1 MPGVNFVVLRQQ
13 LAMADVL
20 RLLRFVPSSRVRGEQ
35 LRGPCPMHESR
46 DRRGPRSRSFSVN
59 LRLGRYQCFRCGSR
73 GNALELWAAAR
84 GVSLYAA
91 AIELCESFGIDV
103 PWIKRV

>member
-1 MPGVNFVVLRQQ
+1 MPGVNFAVLREQ

-20 RLLRFVPSSRVRGEQ
+20 RLLRFVPSRVRGEQ
-35 LRGPCPMHESR
+35 LRGACPVHEPR
-46 DRRGPRSRSFSVN
+46 ELRGPRSRSFSVN

-91 AIELCESFGIDV
+91 AIELCESLEIDV

>member
-1 MPGVNFVVLRQQ
+1 MPGVNFAVLRQQ

-20 RLLRFVPSSRVRGEQ
+20 RLLRFVPSRVRGEQ
-35 LRGPCPMHESR
+35 LRGPCPVHESR
-46 DRRGPRSRSFSVN
+46 ELRGPRSRSFSVN

-91 AIELCESFGIDV
+91 AIELCESLEIDV
-103 PWIKRV
+103 PWIQRA

>member
-1 MPGVNFVVLRQQ
+1 MPGVNFAVLREQ

-20 RLLRFVPSSRVRGEQ
+20 RLLRFVPSRVRGEQ
-35 LRGPCPMHESR
+35 LRGPCPVHESR
-46 DRRGPRSRSFSVN
+46 DSRSRSFSVN

-103 PWIKRV
+103 PWIKRA

>member
-1 MPGVNFVVLRQQ
+1 MPGVNFAVLRQQ

-20 RLLRFVPSSRVRGEQ
+20 RLLRFVPSRVRGEQ
-35 LRGPCPMHESR
+35 LRGPCPVHESR
-46 DRRGPRSRSFSVN
+46 ARGPRSRSFSVN

-73 GNALELWAAAR
+73 GHALELWAAAR

-91 AIELCESFGIDV
+91 AIELCESLEIDV
-103 PWIKRV
+103 PWIQRD

>member
-1 MPGVNFVVLRQQ
+1 MPGVNFAVLREQ

-20 RLLRFVPSSRVRGEQ
+20 RLLRFVPSRVRGEQ
-35 LRGPCPMHESR
+35 LRGACPVHESR
-46 DRRGPRSRSFSVN
+46 ELRGPRSRSFSVN

-73 GNALELWAAAR
+73 GHALELWAAAR
-84 GVSLYAA
+84 GVSLHAA

-103 PWIKRV
+103 PWIKSA

>member
-1 MPGVNFVVLRQQ
+1 MPGVNFAVLREQ

-20 RLLRFVPSSRVRGEQ
+20 RLLRFVPSRVRGEQ
-35 LRGPCPMHESR
+35 LRGACLVHESR
-46 DRRGPRSRSFSVN
+46 ELRGPRSRSFSVN

-91 AIELCESFGIDV
+91 AIELCESLEIDV
-103 PWIKRV
+103 PWIKRA

>member
-1 MPGVNFVVLRQQ
+1 MPGVNFAVLREQ

-20 RLLRFVPSSRVRGEQ
+20 RLLRFVPSRVRGEQ
-35 LRGPCPMHESR
+35 LRGACPVHESR
-46 DRRGPRSRSFSVN
+46 ELRGPRSRSFSVN

-91 AIELCESFGIDV
+91 AIELCESFEIDV
-103 PWIKRV
+103 PWIA

>member
-1 MPGVNFVVLRQQ
+1 MPGVNFAVLREQ

-20 RLLRFVPSSRVRGEQ
+20 RLLQFVPSRVRGEQ
-35 LRGPCPMHESR
+35 RRGACPVHESR
-46 DRRGPRSRSFSVN
+46 GPHGPRSRSFSVN

-91 AIELCESFGIDV
+91 AIELCESLEIDV
-103 PWIKRV
+103 PWIQRA